1 MTAHSALSPPT
12 DVHLLL
18 RSHAQQHWLS
28 REVIP
33 VLRQLEKRDLPEE
46 QLGAAYA
53 YLEVLWIE
61 ASRRAAETDAACAQ
75 LDAACTDAE
84 EPLREKV
91 RRYHLA
97 VRNMHESLSRHITKL
112 LATASGDFTY
122 HQAGF

>member
-18 RSHAQQHWLS
+18 RTHAQQHWLS

-33 VLRQLEKRDLPEE
+33 VVLQLEQRALPEE
-46 QLGAAYA
+46 QLGAAHA

-61 ASRRAAETDAACAQ
+61 ASRRADAADAARAQ
-75 LDAACTDAE
+75 LDAACTGAE
-84 EPLREKV
+84 ESLPEKV

-97 VRNMHESLSRHITKL
+97 VRNMHESLSRHITQL
-112 LATASGDFTY
+112 LAAAGGDFTY
-122 HQAGF
+122 RRAGL

>member
-18 RSHAQQHWLS
+18 RTHAQQHWLS

-33 VLRQLEKRDLPEE
+33 VVRQLEERDLPEE
-46 QLGAAYA
+46 QLGAAHA

-61 ASRRAAETDAACAQ
+61 ASRRAAAADAARAQ
-75 LDAACTDAE
+75 LDAAGTAAE
-84 EPLREKV
+84 EPLPGKV

-97 VRNMHESLSRHITKL
+97 VRNMHESLSRHITRL
-112 LATASGDFTY
+112 LATAGGDFTY
-122 HQAGF
+122 QQAGF